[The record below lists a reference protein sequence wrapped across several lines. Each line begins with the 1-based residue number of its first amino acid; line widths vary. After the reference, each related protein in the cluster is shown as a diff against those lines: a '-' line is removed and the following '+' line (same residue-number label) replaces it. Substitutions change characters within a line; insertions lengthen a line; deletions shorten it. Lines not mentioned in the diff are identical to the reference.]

1 MDSFSGFG
9 HQLTLTYGYDRPANE
24 QIAVSLSRNNHEF
37 KLGIQGEGYLER
49 LGYDRAIRA
58 ETEPQIEDHI
68 LGDLLVKQVGYGIKH
83 EFGMRLQ
90 QLTDVKAVAI
100 EKMVLAQ
107 IKTRRLIKLDDKI
120 LPYRELTPRTR
131 SLHADLIGADNSGGF
146 TTYYSSFLVWMKIV
160 RRVSFGDGRIE
171 MDITASERGAPLPL

>member
-1 MDSFSGFG
+1 MDGFG
-9 HQLTLTYGYDRPANE
+9 HQFTLTYGYDRPSNE
-24 QIAVSLSRNNHEF
+24 QIVVSLSRNNHEF

-68 LGDLLVKQVGYGIKH
+68 LGDLLVKQVAYGIKH

-90 QLTDVKAVAI
+90 QLTDAKATAI

-107 IKTRRLIKLDDKI
+107 IKTRRLIKLDDAI
-120 LPYRELTPRTR
+120 LPYRELAPRTR
-131 SLHADLIGADNSGGF
+131 HLHAAIVGADNSGSF
-146 TTYYSSFLVWMKIV
+146 TTYYSSFLVWIKIV
-160 RRVSFGDGRIE
+160 RRVSFGNGRIE
-171 MDITASERGAPLPL
+171 MDITATERGQPLPP